1 MNLEKFLEQRKD
13 EFLKDFGVNFENLSD
28 NDKDEIVS
36 SMMEHLHKVIIET
49 VIVNL
54 SSEQLGELKN
64 IIDLDGPEMESKIGE
79 LTSVVTGLAEKIES
93 AVNHEL
99 NVLKQGYAMMK

>member
-13 EFLKDFGVNFENLSD
+13 EFLKDFGVNFENLSE

-36 SMMEHLHKVIIET
+36 NMMDHLHKVIIET

-54 SSEQLGELKN
+54 SPEQLAELKQV
-64 IIDLDGPEMESKIGE
+64 IDLDGPEMEEKIGE
-79 LTSVVTGLAEKIES
+79 LTSVVPGLAEKIES
-93 AVNHEL
+93 AVSHEL
-99 NVLKQGYAMMK
+99 TVLKQGYAMME